1 MRLEHFTA
9 AQGAGLGTVGFGL
22 EQPNTPTLAQP
33 ADDFESFVST
43 HLGFEPEEQVAGAQV
58 IVRSPPLLVA
68 LLPWPFAFGMTCRAL
83 HPRHVAHLVS
93 AGNCMLL
100 Q

>member
-22 EQPNTPTLAQP
+22 EQSNTPTLAQP

-43 HLGFEPEEQVAGAQV
+43 HLGFEPEEQVANAQV
-58 IVRSPPLLVA
+58 SLRSPSRLVQSYC
-68 LLPWPFAFGMTCRAL
+68 GR
-83 HPRHVAHLVS
+83 
-93 AGNCMLL
+93 L
-100 Q
+100 QEEEYA

>member
-33 ADDFESFVST
+33 ADDFESFVAT
-43 HLGFEPEEQVAGAQV
+43 HLGFEPEERLAGAQV
-58 IVRSPPLLVA
+58 KVNTVQGLA
-68 LLPWPFAFGMTCRAL
+68 QCYQGW
-83 HPRHVAHLVS
+83 
-93 AGNCMLL
+93 L
-100 Q
+100 QQE

>member
-1 MRLEHFTA
+1 MTGVYDFRRLFRTDSAEDQMRLEHFTA

-43 HLGFEPEEQVAGAQV
+43 HLGFEPEEQVAEAQV
-58 IVRSPPLLVA
+58 IVRSPPGLVA
-68 LLPWPFAFGMTCRAL
+68 VLSWPTASGMT
-83 HPRHVAHLVS
+83 
-93 AGNCMLL
+93 
-100 Q
+100 